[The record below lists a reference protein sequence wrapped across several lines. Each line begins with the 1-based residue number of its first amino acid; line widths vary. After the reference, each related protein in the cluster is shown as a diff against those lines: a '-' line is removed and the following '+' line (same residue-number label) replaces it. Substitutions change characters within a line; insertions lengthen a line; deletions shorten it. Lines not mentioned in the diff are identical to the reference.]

1 MSLPSFAGGLIV
13 EVVFALEGLVGV
25 AFRESRLALAAH
37 LSIWADVH
45 AVARDLLLARRP
57 DGLVLAHYTSL

>member
-45 AVARDLLLARRP
+45 AVAREERAA
-57 DGLVLAHYTSL
+57 GT